1 MGTRGPLPSPFARRR
16 NVRPVRGTVTT
27 SRPAM
32 PRDLPAEAKAEWRRV
47 VAVLD
52 EIGALHTVDRSLL
65 IRYCSTWA
73 EWVEVDAL
81 LTKTGRLVR
90 GQKGN
95 LVRNPLWL
103 IRRDAGQALNDLAS
117 QLGISPAARLRN
129 GVRHERPEPERD
141 EEGISVIEEYRR
153 LLAQ

>member
-1 MGTRGPLPSPFARRR
+1 MGARGPIPSPYARRR
-16 NVRPVRGTVTT
+16 NVRPGHGVVTS

-32 PRDLPAEAKAEWRRV
+32 PRDLAPEAKAEWRRV
-47 VAVLD
+47 SAVL
-52 EIGALHTVDRSLL
+52 EQIGALHTSDRSLL

-103 IRRDAGQALNDLAS
+103 IRRDAAQALNELAT

-129 GVRHERPEPERD
+129 GVLHESPEPTSESD
-141 EEGISVIEEYRR
+141 IVAIEEYRR
-153 LLAQ
+153 MLAQ

>member
-1 MGTRGPLPSPFARRR
+1 MGSRGPLPSPYARRR
-16 NVRPVRGTVTT
+16 TVNHGRGSVTTRRPV
-27 SRPAM
+27 M
-32 PRDLPAEAKAEWRRV
+32 PRDLAPEARAEWKRV
-47 VAVLD
+47 IEVLE
-52 EIGALHTVDRSLL
+52 EIGALHAVDRSLL

-81 LTKTGRLVR
+81 LTKTARLVR

-103 IRRDAGQALNDLAS
+103 IRRDAGRALNDLAA

-129 GVRHERPEPERD
+129 GVRHEPPEPKTRAGPTALD
-141 EEGISVIEEYRR
+141 EYRR
-153 LLAQ
+153 RLAQ